1 MKTWFI
7 TGTSSGF
14 GRQWTAAALERG
26 DRVVA
31 TSRDA
36 AALDD
41 LVERHGD
48 ALLPL
53 SLRVTD
59 RAAVLDAVRQ
69 AHERFGRLDVVV
81 NNAGYG
87 TNGMIEE
94 VSEQDVRDQFET
106 NVYGPLWV
114 AQAVLPLLRE
124 QGSGHII
131 QVSSVGGIAS
141 FPGLGL
147 YCASKF
153 ALEGF
158 SQALA
163 AEVAGFGIKLTMIEP
178 GGFDTGGAGSA
189 RDSQPLAAYE
199 EFRAAAR
206 EMAASRRSVLGD
218 PEASVAAL
226 MAIVEADEPP
236 LRVFFGSAP
245 LGMAEAEYERRL
257 ATWREWQHL
266 SELAQ
271 GTTAPA

>member
-14 GRQWTAAALERG
+14 GRQWTTAALERG
-26 DRVVA
+26 DRVAA

-36 AALDD
+36 SVLDD
-41 LVERHGD
+41 LVERFGD

-53 SLRVTD
+53 SLDVTD
-59 RAAVLDAVRQ
+59 RAAVIDAVRQ
-69 AHERFGRLDVVV
+69 AHERFGSLDVVI

-94 VSEQDVRDQFET
+94 VSEQDIRDQFEI
-106 NVYGPLWV
+106 NVLAPIWV
-114 AQAVLPLLRE
+114 TQAVLPVLRE

-131 QVSSVGGIAS
+131 QISSVGGIAS
-141 FPGLGL
+141 FPGLGI

-153 ALEGF
+153 ALEGV

-163 AEVAGFGIKLTMIEP
+163 AEVAGFGIKVTMIEP
-178 GGFDTGGAGSA
+178 GGFDTNGATSA
-189 RDSQPLAAYE
+189 RNSEPMAAYE
-199 EFRAAAR
+199 DFREAAR
-206 EMAASRRSVLGD
+206 AMAASRRSVLGD
-218 PEASVAAL
+218 PNASVAAL
-226 MAIVEADEPP
+226 MQIVEADEPP

-245 LGMAEAEYERRL
+245 LGMAEAEYEKRL
-257 ATWREWQHL
+257 ANWRAWQHL

-271 GTTAPA
+271 GSAT

>member
-1 MKTWFI
+1 MRTWFI

-14 GRQWTAAALERG
+14 GRRWTTAALERG
-26 DRVVA
+26 DRVAA
-31 TSRDA
+31 TTRDVG
-36 AALDD
+36 ALDD
-41 LVERHGD
+41 LRAAHGD

-53 SLRVTD
+53 ALDVTD
-59 RAAVLDAVRQ
+59 RAAVVAAVEH
-69 AHERFGRLDVVV
+69 AHDRFGRLDVVV

-94 VSEQDVRDQFET
+94 VSEQDVRDQFEI
-106 NVYGPLWV
+106 NVLGPLWV
-114 AQAVLPLLRE
+114 SQAVLPFLRE

-141 FPGLGL
+141 FPGLGI
-147 YCASKF
+147 YCSSKF

-163 AEVAGFGIKLTMIEP
+163 AEVAGFGIKVTLIEP
-178 GGFDTGGAGSA
+178 GGFDTNGATSA
-189 RDSQPLAAYE
+189 RNSQPLEAYE

-218 PEASVAAL
+218 PDASVAAL
-226 MAIVEADEPP
+226 WRIVEADEPP
-236 LRVFFGSAP
+236 LRVFFGEAP

-257 ATWREWQHL
+257 ANWREWQHL
-266 SELAQ
+266 SVLAQ
-271 GTTAPA
+271 GAPAAS